1 MARSS
6 EQPENG
12 WLSALDIRGPGLLSS
27 GSECK
32 FPEPLPLQREL
43 PPMVTVGAGVP
54 EVSWERKESAG
65 RGWAWEGDK
74 PEKRGG
80 PVLGSRHELQPKPKL
95 LSSHPTSWLAR
106 HHLLETRPLAGKREE
121 GEQGTKAV

>member
-54 EVSWERKESAG
+54 EVSLALFPL
-65 RGWAWEGDK
+65 EGI
-74 PEKRGG
+74 
-80 PVLGSRHELQPKPKL
+80 VLVGTLVGIMVVVDTL
-95 LSSHPTSWLAR
+95 DGMALAR
-106 HHLLETRPLAGKREE
+106 VELMGNLDGAG
-121 GEQGTKAV
+121 